1 MRQDY
6 SFSLVTSDDFENPN
20 SSPVPH
26 YDRLWR
32 HPAEIAD
39 SARSQHLGPTPPLGR
54 RLTALTVI
62 ASVLAS
68 VAVLTVAIPKGIEEY
83 TQLVPEPT
91 VVTTAPR
98 VKGAVQSSLAVLR
111 GVHGT
116 TSALSLGGNQWL
128 VSTEALAQK
137 QSSTLSAE
145 KYSVVRS
152 DESLGLAVIRSTSGG
167 AAPAINV
174 THFKKRLTSEE
185 LSKYQILDAFQEHD
199 VSPEPSISLQNTI
212 DVHPVNMTNAIK
224 GLAVV
229 LDSDGH
235 LVGLL
240 VRRGHAQWS
249 VTRRA
254 FLSLATP

>member
-1 MRQDY
+1 M
-6 SFSLVTSDDFENPN
+6 TTDDFENPD
-20 SSPVPH
+20 SSPIPH
-26 YDRLWR
+26 YDRGWR

-83 TQLVPEPT
+83 TQVAPEP
-91 VVTTAPR
+91 VVTTTVPR
-98 VKGAVQSSLAVLR
+98 IKGALQSSLAILR

-116 TSALSLGGNQWL
+116 TSALSLGENQWL

-137 QSSTLSAE
+137 HSSTLSTE
-145 KYSVVRS
+145 KYSVVRTN
-152 DESLGLAVIRSTSGG
+152 ESLGLAVIRATSGVS
-167 AAPAINV
+167 APAVDIS
-174 THFKKRLTSEE
+174 HFKKLLTSDE
-185 LSKYQILDAFQEHD
+185 LPKYQILDAFQVHD
-199 VSPEPSISLQNTI
+199 VAPEPSISLQNNT
-212 DVHPVNMTNAIK
+212 DVHPVNMANAIK

-229 LDSDGH
+229 LDSKGH
-235 LVGLL
+235 VIGLL